1 MIFLTFRATHHHI
14 QEWQKLQGCSII
26 SKMKKIFG
34 KSEKRQILKQ
44 VVYILLDIFFKK
56 HLLIPYVQI
65 KIH

>member
-1 MIFLTFRATHHHI
+1 
-14 QEWQKLQGCSII
+14 
-26 SKMKKIFG
+26 MKKIFG

-44 VVYILLDIFFKK
+44 VVYILLDIFLKK